1 MKNEV
6 SDLFVSLTSL
16 VVTIFISSQLILST
30 TVMPRLYDATVNELG
45 RYSFTFDA
53 YDFIAHDNEA
63 SVIAIGSSKM
73 REIFDGIEINN
84 QTEYDAKYYNL
95 AYAGD
100 RPYVRMVEI
109 NAMIKSNPELVII
122 EYGPNY
128 LSKLNSPL
136 SDTISHRMSHLISIN
151 SEWHSPDWL
160 EMVDDNDLA
169 HLPLDRISQLE
180 YLQTLTPVSIEKTI
194 AYGIDFEDPP
204 YECKRESENVRCVP
218 YVGDEEYLE
227 YLQYP
232 TQFGNALERIKG
244 GYRTITIEDFYGYM
258 LDDYINR
265 SYHNPEGTFNKNI
278 QSLEFIIDSLISNHI
293 EVLLVGL
300 PYNPVLIDRLADGQW
315 EYYNATYD
323 YFKSTKSIYTIDYL
337 WTDYW
342 SDEDFNDYTHASRAG
357 EIKFSKL
364 ISAEIDNI
372 MLTN

>member
-1 MKNEV
+1 MKKEA
-6 SDLFVSLTSL
+6 SDLFVSFTSL
-16 VVTIFISSQLILST
+16 IVTIFISSQLILT
-30 TVMPRLYDATVNELG
+30 NTVMPRLYDATVNELG

-53 YDFIAHDNEA
+53 YEFIENDEQP

-73 REIFDGIEINN
+73 REIFDGIEIKN
-84 QTEYDAKYYNL
+84 QTAYDAMYYNL

-109 NAMIKSNPELVII
+109 DAIIKSNPDLVII

-128 LSKLNSPL
+128 LSKLSSPL

-151 SEWHSPDWL
+151 SEWHSPSWL
-160 EMVDDNDLA
+160 EMVDDDDLPY
-169 HLPLDRISQLE
+169 LPLDRISQLE
-180 YLQTLTPVSIEKTI
+180 YIQTLTPVSVEKTI
-194 AYGIDFEDPP
+194 LYGIDYEDPP
-204 YECKRESENVRCVP
+204 YDCKRESNNVRCVP
-218 YVGDEEYLE
+218 YVNDADYLE

-244 GYRTITIEDFYGYM
+244 GYRTTTIEEFYGPM

-265 SYHNPEGTFNKNI
+265 SYHNPEGIFNKNV
-278 QSLEFIIDSLISNHI
+278 QSLEFMIDSLISNEI

-300 PYNPVLIDRLADGQW
+300 PYNPVLIDRLAEGQW
-315 EYYNATYD
+315 EYYNTTYD
-323 YFKSTKSIYTIDYL
+323 YFKSTKSIHTVDFL

-342 SDEDFNDYTHASRAG
+342 YEEDFNDYTHASRAG

-364 ISAEIDNI
+364 ISKEIDYI
-372 MLTN
+372 MLE